1 MKKSLLV
8 KIILSICLIACFIGV
23 VFYQKSK
30 QKPASKADG
39 VVTIVVVNKSGE
51 EVVNKNIE
59 FVKGDNLVDLL
70 DKNFKIVTEDGMY
83 GKIILSIEDIVTDF
97 ETSYLAIYVN
107 DEYSQVGLSYIELK
121 DKLVVKFVETVL

>member
-8 KIILSICLIACFIGV
+8 KIILSICVIACFAGV
-23 VFYQKSK
+23 LIYQKSK

-39 VVTIVVVNKSGE
+39 VVTIVVVNKSGY
-51 EVVNKNIE
+51 EVINKNIE
-59 FVKGDNLVDLL
+59 FSKGDNLVDLL
-70 DKNFKIVTEDGMY
+70 DENFKIVTEDGMY
-83 GKIILSIEDIVTDF
+83 GKIILSIEDVVTDF